1 MKNEFLSHLRDNP
14 VVQYAVKHLYESN
27 LAFHGDVTCDH
38 YRDGKLIHTQT
49 GRNTFTTEGMAYLL
63 NVMFYTTSKAGSA
76 IFYVGIYHN
85 AVTPATT
92 STAAA
97 CLGAAGTFGESQDA
111 DYSTPATNKPSYVTV
126 STATAVCT
134 NAAAPASFTIAQGFT
149 AYGAF
154 LSTAA
159 AKTATSGTLMAAK
172 LFGTARAV
180 SATDVL
186 GVTYVI
192 SATTS

>member
-111 DYSTPATNKPSYVTV
+111 DYTPSTNKPSYVTV

-180 SATDVL
+180 IAADVL
-186 GVTYVI
+186 SVTYVI

>member
-85 AVTPATT
+85 NVTPATT

-111 DYSTPATNKPSYVTV
+111 DYTPNTNKPVYTTV
-126 STATAVCT
+126 STSTASCT
-134 NAAAPASFTIAQGFT
+134 NAAAPAVFTVVTGFT

-154 LSTAA
+154 LSTAQ
-159 AKTATSGTLMAAK
+159 AKTATTGTLMAAK

-180 SATDVL
+180 ITADIL
-186 GVTYVI
+186 AVTYVVNC
-192 SATTS
+192 TTS

>member
-1 MKNEFLSHLRDNP
+1 
-14 VVQYAVKHLYESN
+14 
-27 LAFHGDVTCDH
+27 
-38 YRDGKLIHTQT
+38 LIHTQT

-111 DYSTPATNKPSYVTV
+111 DYTPSTNKPSYVTV

-149 AYGAF
+149 AYGVF

-172 LFGTARAV
+172 LFDTARAV
-180 SATDVL
+180 IAADILS
-186 GVTYVI
+186 VTYII